1 MLQICGVIELIRSE
15 EVTPPPLQLLIFL
28 SSTILAE
35 REIMIDITHTSGTIR
50 LTMTFYYPPTRA
62 SLWLLSSSPVPF
74 NQHMLSR
81 KGSKSN
87 DLQPLLICKTPYC
100 SLKKTLR
107 EAPTE

>member
-1 MLQICGVIELIRSE
+1 
-15 EVTPPPLQLLIFL
+15 
-28 SSTILAE
+28 
-35 REIMIDITHTSGTIR
+35 MIDITHTSGTIR

-62 SLWLLSSSPVPF
+62 SLCLLSSSPVPF
-74 NQHMLSR
+74 NQHMLAR
-81 KGSKSN
+81 RGSKSN

>member
-15 EVTPPPLQLLIFL
+15 EVTPPPPQLLIFL

-81 KGSKSN
+81 RGSKSN

-100 SLKKTLR
+100 SLKKSLR